1 MTLPNPLETAAT
13 ALCQELAIP
22 VPTPDARARYEL
34 RVGDSTLRLGPWGDG
49 EVILEGPVL
58 SLGDNAAA
66 NWQVQQD
73 ILRQALT
80 WNLARLKG
88 QARPEVLSFDEQE
101 NLIVLWR
108 TWPKDERLIA
118 AILRGAEEMLNEVEF
133 WRNKIKAFA
142 PQLLPT

>member
-1 MTLPNPLETAAT
+1 MNPLQSAVT
-13 ALCQELAIP
+13 ALCQELEIP
-22 VPTPDARARYEL
+22 TPTPDAGSRYEL
-34 RVGDSTLRLGPWGDG
+34 RVGESTLRLAPWGEG
-49 EVILEGPVL
+49 EVVLEGPVL
-58 SLGDNAAA
+58 SLGDNASE
-66 NWQVQQD
+66 NWQVQQE

-101 NLIVLWR
+101 NVILLWR
-108 TWPKDERLIA
+108 AWPSDDRLPT

-142 PQLLPT
+142 PQLLPS

>member
-1 MTLPNPLETAAT
+1 MTPSNTLESAVT
-13 ALCQELAIP
+13 ALCRELEIP
-22 VPTPDARARYEL
+22 TPTPDARARYAL
-34 RVGDSTLRLGPWGDG
+34 RVGESTLRLGSWGEG

-58 SLGDNAAA
+58 SLGENAAA

-108 TWPKDERLIA
+108 TWPNDERLTA
-118 AILRGAEEMLNEVEF
+118 SILRGAEEMLNEVEF